1 MSSSDDDELSFIG
14 TYESEKNYE
23 RDLGEEGERALIL
36 GKVDERTWSGF
47 LPQIWQK
54 YRAWIFAGQ
63 HGLQKLLLLIP
74 VSQWTIQQLET
85 FRYLSFDSWR
95 RKMDS

>member
-23 RDLGEEGERALIL
+23 REEGRERALIL

-47 LPQIWQK
+47 PPQI
-54 YRAWIFAGQ
+54 
-63 HGLQKLLLLIP
+63 
-74 VSQWTIQQLET
+74 
-85 FRYLSFDSWR
+85 
-95 RKMDS
+95 